1 MSLAHFSIRLFVL
14 LLLSFNSSLNIL
26 DKSPLSD
33 VFCKYFLPV
42 CACLLIVLTFVF
54 NKAEVFNFNEV

>member
-14 LLLSFNSSLNIL
+14 LLSFDSPLDVL

-33 VFCKYFLPV
+33 VFCKYFPQF
-42 CACLLIVLTFVF
+42 VLVF
-54 NKAEVFNFNEV
+54 SLS

>member
-42 CACLLIVLTFVF
+42 FGFFSLI
-54 NKAEVFNFNEV
+54 EG

>member
-14 LLLSFNSSLNIL
+14 LLLGFDSSLDIL

-33 VFCKYFLPV
+33 IFCTYFLPV

-54 NKAEVFNFNEV
+54 SKAEVFNFNEC